1 MSNDEG
7 PDAAPA
13 FVCPKCCAEVLDL
26 GCGRWWCDKCNQLYE
41 GPDVAPAF
49 VCPKCGVE
57 AKNLGGGHRWCDRC
71 CQHYRVAP
79 DPPGL
84 IWCPTTGPPP
94 GGDPS
99 ARAWPPA
106 LFWAPN
112 PPRLNPVEPPIV
124 TYTTAS
130 SAPASAPTQTPPGSL
145 DVAAKLAA
153 PLASLVDLV
162 RAKTPGAANPPEAE
176 THETSTGPPPM
187 TSVASTTNK
196 APVDAPSEAPA
207 PELTPTEKEIVRGM
221 FLLGAFGPDH
231 PVTKDK
237 IARRSGAGGGVGE
250 NIKKLMTSLK
260 RKGVVES
267 SGSGRGPKSGY
278 WLTELGRNLGEALAP
293 PKR

>member
-13 FVCPKCCAEVLDL
+13 FVCPGCCAEVLDL
-26 GCGRWWCDKCNQLYE
+26 GRGRWWCDKCNQLYE

-106 LFWAPN
+106 LFWAPK
-112 PPRLNPVEPPIV
+112 PPRLKLVEPPIV

-130 SAPASAPTQTPPGSL
+130 SAPASAPTQPPPDSL
-145 DVAAKLAA
+145 DV
-153 PLASLVDLV
+153 
-162 RAKTPGAANPPEAE
+162 
-176 THETSTGPPPM
+176 
-187 TSVASTTNK
+187 VASTTNK

-207 PELTPTEKEIVRGM
+207 PELTPTEKEIVEAM
-221 FLLGAFGPDH
+221 FRMKAFGPDH
-231 PVTKDK
+231 PVTKDM
-237 IARRSGAGGGVGE
+237 IAVRSGAGKGVGE

-260 RKGVVES
+260 GKGVVES
-267 SGSGRGPKSGY
+267 SGSGRRPKSGY
-278 WLTELGRNLGEALAP
+278 WLTELGRNLGETLAR

>member
-112 PPRLNPVEPPIV
+112 PPRLKLVEPPIV

-130 SAPASAPTQTPPGSL
+130 SAPAPAPTQPPPDSL
-145 DVAAKLAA
+145 DDVAKLAA
-153 PLASLVDLV
+153 SLASLVDLV

-187 TSVASTTNK
+187 TSVASKTNK
-196 APVDAPSEAPA
+196 APVDAPSEAVLGDEEAEVLRVLYEAKAFNEGSRLASGLVANRSRGRWKNGAAVRQWTRRLREKGLIKTKGGSGGGSYLLPA
-207 PELTPTEKEIVRGM
+207 GKEE
-221 FLLGAFGPDH
+221 A
-231 PVTKDK
+231 
-237 IARRSGAGGGVGE
+237 ARRSVD
-250 NIKKLMTSLK
+250 
-260 RKGVVES
+260 
-267 SGSGRGPKSGY
+267 P
-278 WLTELGRNLGEALAP
+278 
-293 PKR
+293 